1 MTRYAILDL
10 ETTGL
15 DERDGARVVE
25 VAVLVVDEFLD
36 EVDRLDTLVAI
47 DGPIGAEEVHG
58 IAAADLVGAP
68 TFARLAPYLGALLAD
83 ATIVGHYPRFD
94 LRFLD
99 AELQRLGLG
108 LPTSMVVDTRDTCRA
123 AGIVGR
129 LRMADCCRELAIV
142 NEHPHAAMGDVL
154 ATRALLAECAARGV
168 APLDCATRFT
178 ARTTT
183 PGWPVAPDDEP
194 VVTVRPRPTAAM
206 LAA

>member
-36 EVDRLDTLVAI
+36 EVARLETLVAI
-47 DGPIGAEEVHG
+47 DGAVGASEIHG
-58 IAAADLVGAP
+58 ITAFDVADAP
-68 TFARLAPYLGALLAD
+68 TFAQLAPRLGLLLAD

-99 AELQRLGLG
+99 AELERLGRG

-123 AGIVGR
+123 AGIVGP
-129 LRMADCCRELAIV
+129 LRMVDCCRELAIV
-142 NEHPHAAMGDVL
+142 NDRPHAAMGDVL
-154 ATRALLAECAARGV
+154 TTRALLAECAARGV
-168 APLDCATRFT
+168 APLDHAMRFS
-178 ARTTT
+178 ARTIT
-183 PGWPVAPDDEP
+183 PGWPAIVDGAAAPVA
-194 VVTVRPRPTAAM
+194 RPRRAAAM